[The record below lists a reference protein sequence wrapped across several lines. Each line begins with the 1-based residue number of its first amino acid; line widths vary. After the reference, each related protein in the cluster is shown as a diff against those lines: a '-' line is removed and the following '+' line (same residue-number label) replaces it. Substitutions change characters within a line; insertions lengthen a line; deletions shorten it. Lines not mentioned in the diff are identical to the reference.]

1 MNDLSTRAID
11 LLVETGAL
19 RFGDFTLKSGLKSPY
34 FVNIGDVADGA
45 GLSALGEILGEKI
58 ASELCVDDYDVL
70 FGPAYKGIVLA
81 AAASLA
87 LYSFFGINIPF
98 AYDRKEKKA
107 HGEGGSFV
115 GAGLDR
121 PDCRVLLLDD
131 VITDGGT
138 KVEAVDR
145 IRSETGATVT
155 GVLVVVD
162 RMEKD
167 DTGAPY
173 SARIQEQTGVPVH
186 SLTTLVDIVEYIEA
200 RGPELLGIDRDVF
213 DSLKERLS

>member
-1 MNDLSTRAID
+1 M
-11 LLVETGAL
+11 
-19 RFGDFTLKSGLKSPY
+19 
-34 FVNIGDVADGA
+34 
-45 GLSALGEILGEKI
+45 
-58 ASELCVDDYDVL
+58 
-70 FGPAYKGIVLA
+70 
-81 AAASLA
+81 A

-173 SARIQEQTGVPVH
+173 SARIQEQTGVPIH